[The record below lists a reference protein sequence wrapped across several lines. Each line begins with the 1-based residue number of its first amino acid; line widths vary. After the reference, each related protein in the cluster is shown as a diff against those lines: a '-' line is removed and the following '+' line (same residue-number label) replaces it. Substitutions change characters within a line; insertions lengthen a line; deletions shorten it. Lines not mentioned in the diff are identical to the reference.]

1 MTHESTLNVTA
12 HLAGRNAL
20 TDAGYSP
27 NQIRRFFEMRAVFER
42 AALKHSLESKENRR
56 GD

>member
-20 TDAGYSP
+20 AEVGYSLD
-27 NQIRRFFEMRAVFER
+27 QIQEFFCMRRLFER